1 MRKHKT
7 VIFLT
12 LGFLVG
18 ICILLYPSFS
28 AYWNSKTQSRAI
40 TDYEAALEYM
50 DQADYD
56 ALFAEAHA
64 YNKALY
70 ETNYPLVDYVKVPGY
85 RDTLVITDNAMIG
98 YLKIDRIG
106 VELPIY
112 HGTSDDVLN
121 RGVGHLEGSSLPVGG
136 INTHSVMSAHRGL
149 PSSKLFTDLDRMEMG
164 DTFQVVVLNQVLTY
178 QVDLI
183 KVIEPDEVSN
193 LEIIEGGDYC
203 TLFTCTPY
211 GINTHRL
218 LVRGVRIETIG
229 EKPVLYVSNEAFRIE
244 PLLVTPAVAAPMLL
258 VLLIHLLVKYREP
271 PKNQQQQQAQSEKPQ
286 EETAPGG
293 EELKKEAPI
302 EAMPPD
308 EEETPREEG
317 PQTEQDGGDESES

>member
-18 ICILLYPSFS
+18 VCILLYPAFS
-28 AYWNSKTQSRAI
+28 DFWNSKTQSRAI
-40 TDYEAALEYM
+40 TNYESVLDNLDENEYS
-50 DQADYD
+50 AI
-56 ALFAEAHA
+56 FERAHA

-70 ETNYPLVDYVKVPGY
+70 ETNYPLMDYKQVPGY
-85 RDTLVITDNAMIG
+85 YDTLRITDNDMIG

-121 RGVGHLEGSSLPVGG
+121 RGVGHLEGSSLPIGG
-136 INTHSVMSAHRGL
+136 ENTHSIMSAHRGL
-149 PSSKLFTDLDRMEMG
+149 PSSKLFTDLDRVEKG
-164 DTFQVVVLNQVLTY
+164 DTFQIIILDQVLTY
-178 QVDLI
+178 QVEFI
-183 KVIEPDEVSN
+183 KVIEPTDISD
-193 LEIIEGGDYC
+193 LQIIEGGDYC

-218 LVRGVRIETIG
+218 LVRGVRIETIK
-229 EKPVLYVSNEAFRIE
+229 EKPIIYVSNEAFRIE

-271 PKNQQQQQAQSEKPQ
+271 PKNTQQK
-286 EETAPGG
+286 
-293 EELKKEAPI
+293 KKE
-302 EAMPPD
+302 
-308 EEETPREEG
+308 EG
-317 PQTEQDGGDESES
+317 SK

>member
-18 ICILLYPSFS
+18 ICILLYPAFS
-28 AYWNSKTQSRAI
+28 DFWNSKTQSRAI
-40 TDYEAALEYM
+40 TDYESVLDNLDEN
-50 DQADYD
+50 DYN
-56 ALFAEAHA
+56 AIFERAHA

-70 ETNYPLVDYVKVPGY
+70 ETNYPLMDYKKVPGY
-85 RDTLVITDNAMIG
+85 YDTLRITDNDMIG

-136 INTHSVMSAHRGL
+136 ENTHSVMSAHRGL
-149 PSSKLFTDLDRMEMG
+149 PSSKLFTDLDRMEIG
-164 DTFQVVVLNQVLTY
+164 DNFQIIVLDQVLTY
-178 QVDLI
+178 QVDFI
-183 KVIEPDEVSN
+183 KVIEPNDASN
-193 LEIIEGGDYC
+193 LQIIEGGDYC

-218 LVRGVRIETIG
+218 LVRGVRIETIK
-229 EKPVLYVSNEAFRIE
+229 EKAVLYVSNEAFRIE
-244 PLLVTPAVAAPMLL
+244 PLMVTPAVAAPMLL

-271 PKNQQQQQAQSEKPQ
+271 PKNTQQQ
-286 EETAPGG
+286 
-293 EELKKEAPI
+293 KKEGNVN
-302 EAMPPD
+302 EK
-308 EEETPREEG
+308 
-317 PQTEQDGGDESES
+317 

>member
-18 ICILLYPSFS
+18 ICILLYPTISD
-28 AYWNSKTQSRAI
+28 YWNSKTQSRAI
-40 TDYEAALEYM
+40 VDYESVLDQLEPE
-50 DQADYD
+50 DYTAILD
-56 ALFAEAHA
+56 KAHE
-64 YNKALY
+64 YNKLLY
-70 ETNYPLVDYVKVPGY
+70 ETDFPLTDYPKVPGY
-85 RDTLVITDNAMIG
+85 YNTLRITDSDMIG

-136 INTHSVMSAHRGL
+136 ENTHSVMSAHRGL
-149 PSSKLFTDLDRMEMG
+149 PSSKLFTDLDRVEKG
-164 DTFQVVVLNQVLTY
+164 DTFQIVILDQVLTY
-178 QVDLI
+178 QVDFI
-183 KVIEPDEVSN
+183 KVIEPTDVSN
-193 LEIIEGGDYC
+193 LQIIEGGDYC

-218 LVRGVRIETIG
+218 LVRGVRIETIK
-229 EKPVLYVSNEAFRIE
+229 EKPMLYVSNEAFRIE

-271 PKNQQQQQAQSEKPQ
+271 PKKTQQK
-286 EETAPGG
+286 
-293 EELKKEAPI
+293 KKEEGGTEHAP
-302 EAMPPD
+302 
-308 EEETPREEG
+308 
-317 PQTEQDGGDESES
+317 